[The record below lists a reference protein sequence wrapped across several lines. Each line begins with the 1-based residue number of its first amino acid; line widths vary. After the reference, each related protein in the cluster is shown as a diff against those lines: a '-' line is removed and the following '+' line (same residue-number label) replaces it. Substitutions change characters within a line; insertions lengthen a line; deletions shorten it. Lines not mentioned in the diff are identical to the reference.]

1 MADDGRVGQDDDG
14 VGARARGGHR
24 LTYRYR
30 LGGGAS
36 DASGTI
42 KAPSFADAA
51 RSLVRRRLAR
61 HLGAGP
67 ACLRLRAAGQ
77 EEVLYR
83 VTPPGEGMGR
93 RPHLAEVPPDSHRF
107 APPDDAD
114 RDAAAPL
121 RGAGRRERGGT

>member
-1 MADDGRVGQDDDG
+1 MADDGRVGEDDGG
-14 VGARARGGHR
+14 VGARARGGHL

-93 RPHLAEVPPDSHRF
+93 STSSRGPPG
-107 APPDDAD
+107 
-114 RDAAAPL
+114 
-121 RGAGRRERGGT
+121 RGTWTARMVAGMGEGLLPG